1 MKKQS
6 IFNTTVGLLTIALAT
21 VSLIGCEQAAD
32 VASRNIAN
40 AGDNFEVLR
49 STHFINTRTDKELMR
64 IEGYCAKDNSS
75 TDRTLIITCRDK
87 ANGSVKKHYM
97 GLSTDTT
104 YFIEQVDGAQVSVDH
119 TRVIFAP
126 QTLIPS
132 LEVR

>member
-1 MKKQS
+1 MKK
-6 IFNTTVGLLTIALAT
+6 IIALALLASAALT
-21 VSLIGCEQAAD
+21 GCDRAAD
-32 VASRNIAN
+32 VASRNIAQ
-40 AGDNFEVLR
+40 AGDNFELYR
-49 STHFINTRTDKELMR
+49 SIHFLNTRTDKELMR

-87 ANGSVKKHYM
+87 STGLVKKHYM

-104 YFIEQVDGAQVSVDH
+104 YFIEQADGAAVSVDH
-119 TRVIFAP
+119 TRIIFAP

>member
-6 IFNTTVGLLTIALAT
+6 IFNTAVAVLTIALAT
-21 VSLIGCEQAAD
+21 VNLVGCEQAAD
-32 VASRNIAN
+32 VASRNIST
-40 AGDNFEVLR
+40 AGDNFEIYR
-49 STHFINTRTDKELMR
+49 SFHFINTRTDKELMR
-64 IEGYCAKDNSS
+64 IEGYCAKDNDS
-75 TDRTLIITCRDK
+75 TSNTLIVTCRDK
-87 ANGSVKKHYM
+87 SNGSVKKHYM

-104 YFIEQVDGAQVSVDH
+104 YFIEQMDGAQVSVDH